1 MGHYFLGV
9 GTVRNFLIGLA
20 WALIATPSW
29 SQTAQQRTWCFS
41 SAATDDE
48 TIDGCTA
55 LIQSGR
61 ETTNLPTEFYNRGIG
76 YDGKGLYDQAIADD
90 TQAIALKPD
99 YAEAYDNRGFAYD
112 DKGLYDQAIAD
123 YTQAIA
129 LKPDFADAYTNRG
142 SAYGKK
148 GLYDQAVADY
158 TKAIALKPDGADA
171 YSNRGLAYFSK
182 DLYEQA
188 IADYTRA
195 IVLKPDYADAYDDR
209 GNAYYKKGLYDQAIA
224 DFTQAIVLKPDFA
237 YAYGNR
243 GITYY
248 RKGLY
253 DQAIA
258 DYTKAIALK
267 PDYVHAYANRARAYH
282 QTGRDAQGLPDA
294 EKAVALYSSGE
305 PVVEIRAEIYE
316 KLGRRD
322 EAIADYRAALKLQPD
337 LKSALDGLKRITATP
352 AVAPGPSAVQPVA
365 MIANP
370 TWIATPDADMFARN
384 YPARALRM
392 NLEGHA
398 VVECTVQADGALS
411 GCSIVSEDP
420 PGAGFGDAA
429 LQLMGSFRMAPR
441 TADGRPVAG
450 ARVRVPVHWRT
461 DD

>member
-1 MGHYFLGV
+1 
-9 GTVRNFLIGLA
+9 
-20 WALIATPSW
+20 LIATPSW

-142 SAYGKK
+142 SAYGKN

-171 YSNRGLAYFSK
+171 YRNRGLAYFSK

-209 GNAYYKKGLYDQAIA
+209 GNAYYK
-224 DFTQAIVLKPDFA
+224 
-237 YAYGNR
+237 
-243 GITYY
+243 
-248 RKGLY
+248 KGLY

>member
-1 MGHYFLGV
+1 VGHFFLGV
-9 GTVRNFLIGLA
+9 GAVRIFLIGLA
-20 WALIATPSW
+20 FALIATPSW
-29 SQTAQQRTWCFS
+29 AQTAQPSAQTAQQRTWCFS
-41 SAATDDE
+41 TAATDDE

-61 ETTNLPTEFYNRGIG
+61 ETTDLPIEFYNRGIG
-76 YDGKGLYDQAIADD
+76 YGGKGLYDQAIADD

-129 LKPDFADAYTNRG
+129 LKPD
-142 SAYGKK
+142 
-148 GLYDQAVADY
+148 
-158 TKAIALKPDGADA
+158 
-171 YSNRGLAYFSK
+171 
-182 DLYEQA
+182 
-188 IADYTRA
+188 
-195 IVLKPDYADAYDDR
+195 YADAY
-209 GNAYYKKGLYDQAIA
+209 
-224 DFTQAIVLKPDFA
+224 V
-237 YAYGNR
+237 
-243 GITYY
+243 
-248 RKGLY
+248 
-253 DQAIA
+253 
-258 DYTKAIALK
+258 
-267 PDYVHAYANRARAYH
+267 NRAWVYH
-282 QTGRDAQGLPDA
+282 QAGRDAQGLPDA
-294 EKAVALYSSGE
+294 EKAVALASSNAFDI
-305 PVVEIRAEIYE
+305 EIRAEIYE

-420 PGAGFGDAA
+420 PGAGFGDAT
-429 LQLMGSFRMAPR
+429 LQLTGSFRMAPR
-441 TADGRPVAG
+441 TADGTPVAG